1 MAMRFKIT
9 CLVFSALTVGVSLIA
24 CGSVSAQSVDSF
36 YKSTNLTIV
45 VGSGAGGGYDI
56 YTRVLART
64 LPNYIPGN
72 PHIVVQNM
80 LGASGI
86 KALNHIYSIAP
97 KDGSV
102 ISATFNTLPTD
113 PLFGGKGG
121 QYDAEKLSWIGS
133 IGKQVNICIS
143 WGSNSFKTFDDVF
156 QREMTLASGGAVGWR
171 SILPRMYNALAGSK
185 FKVIEGYGTNDML
198 PAVEKGEVDGICT
211 TYETLQTTEPDWI
224 QNRRI
229 TFLAQFGFKPI
240 PDLKD
245 VPMGLARIKDPDDLK
260 AVRLILLQQE
270 FGRPY
275 VAPPAIPADRLI
287 ALRNAFDQTMK
298 DKDFIANAAKTGMN
312 IDPLTGQDI
321 EQLIKQA
328 YTAPKETIA
337 RASTILDRASK

>member
-1 MAMRFKIT
+1 MIRLRASFLAT
-9 CLVFSALTVGVSLIA
+9 SALALGASLVA
-24 CGSVSAQSVDSF
+24 CGPASAQGVESF
-36 YKSTNLTIV
+36 YKGTNLTII

-121 QYDAEKLSWIGS
+121 LYDAQKLSWIGS

-143 WGSNSFKTFDDVF
+143 WGTNSFKTLDDVF

-224 QNRRI
+224 RNHRI

-245 VPMGLARIKDPDDLK
+245 APMGLERIKDPDDLK

-275 VAPPAIPADRLI
+275 VAPPSIPAERLT
-287 ALRNAFDQTMK
+287 ALRSAFDQAMK
-298 DKDFIANAAKTGMN
+298 DKDFLVDAAKTGMN

-337 RASTILDRASK
+337 RASAILDRASK

>member
-1 MAMRFKIT
+1 MH
-9 CLVFSALTVGVSLIA
+9 ALRLTLGSLAVGVGLSYFA
-24 CGSVSAQSVDSF
+24 PAATAQDVESF
-36 YKSTNLTIV
+36 YKGTNLTII

-64 LPNYIPGN
+64 FPKYLPGQ

-86 KALNHIYSIAP
+86 KALNHINSIAP

-113 PLFGGKGG
+113 PLFGGQGSK
-121 QYDAEKLSWIGS
+121 YDAQKLSWIGS

-143 WGSNSFKTFDDVF
+143 WGANSFKTLDDVF
-156 QREMTLASGGAVGWR
+156 QRQMTLASGGAVGWR

-224 QNRRI
+224 VNHRI

-245 VPMGLARIKDPDDLK
+245 VTMGLERIENPDDLK

-275 VAPPAIPADRLI
+275 VAPPAIPPERLA
-287 ALRNAFDQTMK
+287 ALRTAFEQTMK
-298 DKDFIANAAKTGMN
+298 DPGFLADAKKTGMS
-312 IDPLTGQDI
+312 IDPITGADI
-321 EQLIKQA
+321 EDLLKQA
-328 YTAPKETIA
+328 YSAPKETIA
-337 RASTILDRASK
+337 RATEILDRASK